1 MAEVYQQGNY
11 PQSMAEEFDKCRDF
25 LRNYADGVEIRP
37 YLVQLVGSSGSLSH
51 ILVLILLYITQTNAS
66 PPDQPPLDPL
76 CTLYH
81 LPVASNHIF
90 LCSNELKQDIKNRYR
105 KQLEIDCDD
114 IFEYKRDEDFMNNVK
129 RNSMRYVQF
138 FEKAAT
144 EILEGMVADAADVMA
159 KQDVFDIIY
168 EQRKATLIKA
178 AQQDEN
184 NPNGEIPE
192 VDVPKCLTRRF
203 EVCIHPTGRDKRNP
217 RKLRDVRAADI
228 GHLVCVRGMVTRA
241 TDVKPR
247 VTVCTYVC
255 DNCGSEV
262 YQPVFGQEFNP
273 YQECPAPRCKDAKSV
288 GQVVMQGRGT
298 RFVKYQELR
307 VQELPDQ
314 VPVGHIPR
322 SISVHCKGEQTR
334 QCVPGDIINISG
346 VFLAQRF
353 TGFKGIKAGL
363 LSSTYLEANVIDKE
377 RQSYAQ
383 MDDEIEM
390 KEMDDIFNSPNTYER
405 LASSIAPEIFGH
417 TDVKKALLLQ
427 LVGGTTRE
435 LNDGMK
441 IRGDINICL
450 MGDPGVAK
458 SQLLKYISSVAP
470 RGVYT
475 TGKGSS
481 GVGLTA
487 AVVKDTLTGDLS
499 LEGGALVLADMG
511 ICCIDEFDKMDESDR
526 TAIHEVMEQQTISIA
541 KAGITTTLNAR
552 AAVLAAA
559 NPLNG
564 RYNKRRSISENVDLP
579 NSLLSRF
586 DLMFLLLD
594 KADMTHDLAL
604 AKHVLHVHRFKKN
617 PEMSFEPLRPTAV
630 KHFVSL
636 ARKCKP
642 FVPPQLTEY
651 IVEQYVDMR
660 SKDASSTG
668 HGYRRSGQTDQ
679 AVMTARQLLSILR
692 LGQALARL
700 RLASEI
706 CAEDI
711 DEALR
716 LTKASKSSLEDD
728 TRSLQQEDPV
738 SAIYTIMREA
748 AENRGVATVNYN
760 DVEAMVVMKGF
771 SNKQLKECILEY
783 QSLGVLSVDESWT
796 KVTFDDA

>member
-1 MAEVYQQGNY
+1 MKLTPSLLNPNLLPFSCG
-11 PQSMAEEFDKCRDF
+11 R
-25 LRNYADGVEIRP
+25 
-37 YLVQLVGSSGSLSH
+37 YLFSLPSDV
-51 ILVLILLYITQTNAS
+51 IQ
-66 PPDQPPLDPL
+66 
-76 CTLYH
+76 
-81 LPVASNHIF
+81 
-90 LCSNELKQDIKNRYR
+90 QDIKNRYR

-144 EILEGMVADAADVMA
+144 EILEGMIVDAADIHA

-178 AQQDEN
+178 ARGEQDEN
-184 NPNGEIPE
+184 NPNVEIPE

-203 EVCIHPTGRDKRNP
+203 EVCLHPAGRDKRSP

-247 VTVCTYVC
+247 VSVCTYVC

-262 YQPVFGQEFNP
+262 FQPVHGQEFSP
-273 YQECPAPRCKDAKSV
+273 FQECPAPRCKDAKSV
-288 GQVVMQGRGT
+288 GHVVMQGRGT

-307 VQELPDQ
+307 LQELPDQ

-322 SISVHCKGEQTR
+322 SISVHCTGEQTR
-334 QCVPGDIINISG
+334 QCVPGDIVNISG

-353 TGFKGIKAGL
+353 TGYKGIKAGL
-363 LSSTYLEANVIDKE
+363 LSNTYLDANVIEKE
-377 RQSYAQ
+377 RQSYTQ
-383 MDDEIEM
+383 MDDQIEM
-390 KEMDDIFNSPNTYER
+390 TEMDNIFNSPNAYER

-417 TDVKKALLLQ
+417 NDVKKALLLQ
-427 LVGGTTRE
+427 LVGGTTRV
-435 LNDGMK
+435 LTDGMK

-594 KADMTHDLAL
+594 KADMSNDLAL
-604 AKHVLHVHRFKKN
+604 ARHVLHVHRFKKN

-630 KHFVSL
+630 KHYVSL
-636 ARKCKP
+636 ARKCEP
-642 FVPPQLTEY
+642 FVPPGLTDY
-651 IVEQYVDMR
+651 IAEQYVDMR
-660 SKDASSTG
+660 SKDASSVG
-668 HGYRRSGQTDQ
+668 HGYRRNGQTDQ

-706 CAEDI
+706 SSDDI

-728 TRSLQQEDPV
+728 TRSVQQEDPMSAIYSIMKEAASSSAERRGV
-738 SAIYTIMREA
+738 SAI
-748 AENRGVATVNYN
+748 NYN

-783 QSLGVLSVDESWT
+783 QDLGVLSVDESWT
-796 KVTFDDA
+796 KVTFDDAL